1 MNSLFATK
9 YLQHLNKKKADNN
22 EKGFTL
28 IELLVVVI
36 IIGVLAAVAL
46 PNLLGQVGKARESEA
61 KSAMGALNRAQQA
74 YHLETREFY
83 AEPTVGDFSNT
94 VTALGVVPGGE
105 FYDYGN
111 YSTATGDDNASN
123 SEIVAIGINPD
134 NDGVRDFAAA
144 MHYAGGEFSSQLC
157 VAVNKQTGTALDAQ
171 TAGDVITRADADPA
185 GTDCTSGNS
194 IQ

>member
-1 MNSLFATK
+1 MNSLFAAK
-9 YLQHLNKKKADNN
+9 YLQHLNKKKASNG

-61 KSAMGALNRAQQA
+61 KSALGALNRAQQA
-74 YHLETREFY
+74 YHLESREFY
-83 AEPTVGDFSNT
+83 GEPTVGNWSGT

-105 FYDYGN
+105 FYNYGN
-111 YSTATGDDNASN
+111 YTGANGDGTDA
-123 SEIVAIGINPD
+123 EIVAIGTNPD
-134 NDGVRDFAAA
+134 NDGVRDFVAA
-144 MHYAGGEFSSQLC
+144 MHYAGGAYSSQLC
-157 VAVNKQTGTALDAQ
+157 VAVNKQTGTAKSAQ
-171 TAGDVITRADADPA
+171 TAGDVKTRADADPTA
-185 GTDCTSGNS
+185 TNECTSGNS